1 MAKNEELKKENT
13 QLIRTCFYQGGSWT
27 KNSLSEKTG
36 LSLAGTTNIL
46 QDLQERNE
54 ILYVGDSDSTGGRK
68 SKQYTLNPEYS
79 HIGTIFCRREVNDY
93 CFLVQIVNLD
103 SDVLQS
109 FVINSDQGT
118 ISDFQKA
125 LRWLKKDP
133 QIQYIAVSI
142 PGVCSQGQI
151 RSCDFANL
159 EKMNMGAVIAKEC
172 HVPYVIEND
181 VNTACISYAKKE
193 GNMHDIALVYQP
205 KVAYIGCGIMIR
217 GRLYNGEHHE
227 AGEMKNFKK
236 HENSPK
242 EELEKVISSLQAV
255 LDPQKI
261 VWGSDVVKELDP
273 SFTDLVH
280 INTIDAYVQNGLY
293 EMAKYELLQLR
304 KEED

>member
-1 MAKNEELKKENT
+1 
-13 QLIRTCFYQGGSWT
+13 
-27 KNSLSEKTG
+27 
-36 LSLAGTTNIL
+36 
-46 QDLQERNE
+46 
-54 ILYVGDSDSTGGRK
+54 
-68 SKQYTLNPEYS
+68 
-79 HIGTIFCRREVNDY
+79 
-93 CFLVQIVNLD
+93 
-103 SDVLQS
+103 
-109 FVINSDQGT
+109 
-118 ISDFQKA
+118 
-125 LRWLKKDP
+125 
-133 QIQYIAVSI
+133 
-142 PGVCSQGQI
+142 
-151 RSCDFANL
+151 
-159 EKMNMGAVIAKEC
+159 
-172 HVPYVIEND
+172 VPYVIEND